1 MENDVSNAD
10 YAAMYQ
16 RMMKATE
23 KAIRTLIEAQQ
34 ECEEIYIRTTGN
46 NTVIKLDDHRG
57 GK

>member
-1 MENDVSNAD
+1 MENDVNHAD
-10 YAAMYQ
+10 YAGMYQ

-34 ECEEIYIRTTGN
+34 ECEELYIRTSGN

-57 GK
+57 EK